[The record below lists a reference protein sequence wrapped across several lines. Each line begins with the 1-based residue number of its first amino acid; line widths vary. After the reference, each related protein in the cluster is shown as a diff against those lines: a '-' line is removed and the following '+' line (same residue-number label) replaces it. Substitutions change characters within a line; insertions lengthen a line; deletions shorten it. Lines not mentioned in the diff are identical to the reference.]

1 MRRARI
7 QTSDGRVVC
16 EQCVIADRWWL
27 RLRGLLGRSELDPG
41 EGLLLEP
48 AGSIHMM
55 FMRFTIDAVFCDREL
70 VVVDVVR
77 GLKPWRA
84 AGRRGAK
91 VVIELAD
98 GAAADVGPGDHLS
111 LATIEP

>member
-1 MRRARI
+1 
-7 QTSDGRVVC
+7 
-16 EQCVIADRWWL
+16 
-27 RLRGLLGRSELDPG
+27 
-41 EGLLLEP
+41 
-48 AGSIHMM
+48 MM
-55 FMRFTIDAVFCDREL
+55 FMRFSIDAVFCDREL

-91 VVIELAD
+91 IVIELAD
-98 GAAADVGPGDHLS
+98 GAAAEVGAGDHLS